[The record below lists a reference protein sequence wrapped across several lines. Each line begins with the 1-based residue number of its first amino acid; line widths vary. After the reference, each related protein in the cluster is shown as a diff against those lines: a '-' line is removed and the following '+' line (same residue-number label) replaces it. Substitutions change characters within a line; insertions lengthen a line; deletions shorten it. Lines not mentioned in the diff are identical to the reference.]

1 MLLWRYPELVAIAKK
16 DFGSVKKM
24 AAAFAMSVGRRASNE
39 RSTQIRAFKKIW
51 LTGDSPCH
59 LVKYVTRSELK
70 KKDRTMQVSAEVVAS
85 GLTTVKAVRKC
96 LKSPDMYLNPAIY
109 NLLCTGLES
118 GKMKQSVRQNKS
130 SLRLLT
136 TAAHEAHIRLELFLS
151 LEEQK
156 YFHDPSHDHGLKRI
170 RMWNKLCDI
179 VISDREQHAEQ
190 AEQTRLGGAAF
201 QDGGSS
207 GDSDDDDDAT
217 ANPLVNKK
225 YY

>member
-1 MLLWRYPELVAIAKK
+1 MTE
-16 DFGSVKKM
+16 
-24 AAAFAMSVGRRASNE
+24 AFEKTVGVRASNE
-39 RSTQIRAFKKIW
+39 RSTQIRYFKQIW
-51 LTGDSPCH
+51 LNGDSPCH
-59 LVKYVTRSELK
+59 LVKYVTRTELK
-70 KKDRTMQVSAEVVAS
+70 KKDRPMQVSAEVVAS

-96 LKSPDMYLNPAIY
+96 LRSPDMYLNPAIY

-156 YFHDPSHDHGLKRI
+156 YFHDPSHDHTKKRI

-190 AEQTRLGGAAF
+190 AERTRLGAPAF

-207 GDSDDDDDAT
+207 GDSDDEDEVT
-217 ANPLVNKK
+217 AKPLVNKK

>member
-1 MLLWRYPELVAIAKK
+1 VKIARS
-16 DFGSVKKM
+16 DFGSIKKM
-24 AAAFAMSVGRRASNE
+24 AEAFGKSVGIRASNE
-39 RSTQIRAFKKIW
+39 RSTQISAFKKIW
-51 LTGDSPCH
+51 LTGNSPCH
-59 LVKYVTRSELK
+59 LVKYVTRTELK
-70 KKDRTMQVSAEVVAS
+70 KKDRPMQVSAEVVAS

-151 LEEQK
+151 LGEQK
-156 YFHDPSHDHGLKRI
+156 YFHDPSLEHGLQRI

-179 VISDREQHAEQ
+179 VVSDREQHAAQ
-190 AEQTRLGGAAF
+190 AEQTRLGAAAF

-207 GDSDDDDDAT
+207 GDSDDEDDET